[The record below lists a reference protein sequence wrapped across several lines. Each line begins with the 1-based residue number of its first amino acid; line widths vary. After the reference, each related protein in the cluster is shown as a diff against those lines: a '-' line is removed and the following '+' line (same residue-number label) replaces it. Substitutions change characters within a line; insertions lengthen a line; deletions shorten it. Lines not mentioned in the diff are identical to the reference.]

1 MLLESSERQIVE
13 LAKSEGMD
21 AALRALDEEYASLR
35 RKLTA
40 LISYRQRPD
49 GLDAERNGIDA
60 DADRDSTSE
69 NVRRDWP
76 PSGRP

>member
-1 MLLESSERQIVE
+1 MQESSERQIVE

-40 LISYRQRPD
+40 LIPYRQRSD
-49 GLDAERNGIDA
+49 GPGAESNGIDA
-60 DADRDSTSE
+60 DADRDSTSG
-69 NVRRDWP
+69 NIRKYWP
-76 PSGRP
+76 PSGRS